1 VQTEILYQPAY
12 SLAKVLLQTG
22 ETLRAES
29 GAMVSMSGGVRIET
43 AATGGFMKSLSRSL
57 LGGESFFQNTFHA
70 DAEGE
75 VTLAPKLPGDIMV
88 FDMQGGEALVQSGSY
103 LGSSTT
109 IDIDA
114 KWGGAK
120 TFFASEGL
128 FMLKCTGHGPLIICS
143 YGAIHRVTI
152 PAGQTYVVDTGHI
165 IGFPT
170 TMTYSVKKSGSWK
183 STVLG
188 GEGLVCEFQGPGD
201 ILLQTRSQT
210 EFLSWLIPLLPN
222 NKSN

>member
-1 VQTEILYQPAY
+1 MQTEILYQPAY
-12 SLAKVLLQTG
+12 SLARVQLQAG
-22 ETLRAES
+22 ETMRAES

-43 AATGGFMKSLSRSL
+43 QATGGLMKSLSRSF

-70 DAEGE
+70 DSAGE

-88 FDMQGGEALVQSGSY
+88 FEMQGGEALVQSGSY
-103 LGSSTT
+103 LASATT

-128 FMLKCTGHGPLIICS
+128 FMLKCTGQGHLIICS

-152 PAGQTYVVDTGHI
+152 PAGQSYVVDTGHI

-170 TMTYSVKKSGSWK
+170 TMQYSIRKSGNWK
-183 STVLG
+183 STVFS

-201 ILLQTRSQT
+201 ILLQTRSQS
-210 EFLSWLIPLLPN
+210 EFLSWLIPLLPD
-222 NKSN
+222 KSN